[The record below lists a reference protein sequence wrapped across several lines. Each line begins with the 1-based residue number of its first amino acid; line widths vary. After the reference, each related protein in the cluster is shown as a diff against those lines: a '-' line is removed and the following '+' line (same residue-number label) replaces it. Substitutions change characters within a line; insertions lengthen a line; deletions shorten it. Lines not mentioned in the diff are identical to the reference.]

1 MTELARASDNT
12 AGPIRVE
19 VGDGVGAIHLE
30 APNILTPDMMEHV
43 AGTLDEF
50 DRGGDVRVAVVAG
63 RVDVFLIGSDVRAM
77 RERTFA
83 ETLDHPSARFWP
95 RLAALGLPV
104 IAAVSGNALGGGCE
118 LALACDLIVAS
129 DTARFAQPE
138 IRLGIMPG
146 GGGTQRLAHVLG
158 KARTMDMVLT
168 GRRVTAAE
176 ALSWGLVNRV
186 VPPAECVAEAL
197 RLAAELAAA
206 PPIALR
212 LAKRAVLAAGD
223 TPLTAGLSLE
233 RRLYEL
239 AMATDD
245 RVEGM
250 TALLEHRDPI
260 WRGR

>member
-1 MTELARASDNT
+1 MTD
-12 AGPIRVE
+12 PIRVE
-19 VGDGVGAIHLE
+19 VDGGVGVIHLDVPGV
-30 APNILTPDMMEHV
+30 PNILTSDMMEHI
-43 AGTLDEF
+43 AGTLERF
-50 DRGGDVRVAVVAG
+50 DREGDVRVAVLAG
-63 RVDVFLIGSDVRAM
+63 REDVFLIGSDVRAM

-95 RLAALGLPV
+95 RLAALSLPV

-118 LALACDLIVAS
+118 VALTCDLIVAS
-129 DTARFAQPE
+129 DTASFAQPE
-138 IRLGIMPG
+138 IRLGIIPG

-158 KARTMDMVLT
+158 RTRAMELVLT

-176 ALSWGLVNRV
+176 ALAWGLVNRV
-186 VPPAECVAEAL
+186 VSPAECVAEAL
-197 RLAAELAAA
+197 RLATELAAA
-206 PPIALR
+206 PPIALH

-223 TPLTAGLSLE
+223 APLTAGLSLE

-250 TALLEHRDPI
+250 TALLEHRDPV
-260 WRGR
+260 WRGQ

>member
-1 MTELARASDNT
+1 MTSS
-12 AGPIRVE
+12 IRVE
-19 VGDGVGAIHLE
+19 VGDGVGAIHLD
-30 APNILTPDMMEHV
+30 APNILTPDLMEHI
-43 AGTLDEF
+43 AGTLEDF
-50 DRGGDVRVAVVAG
+50 DRGGDIRVAVVAG
-63 RVDVFLIGSDVRAM
+63 RDDVFLVGSDVRAM
-77 RERTFA
+77 RERTFQEA
-83 ETLDHPSARFWP
+83 MGHPSGRFWP
-95 RLAALGLPV
+95 RLDALGLPL

-138 IRLGIMPG
+138 IRLGIIPG

-158 KARTMDMVLT
+158 KARTMELVLT
-168 GRRVTAAE
+168 GRRVSAAE
-176 ALSWGLVNRV
+176 ALAWGLVNRV

-197 RLAAELAAA
+197 RLAGELAAA
-206 PPIALR
+206 PPIASR

-223 TPLTAGLSLE
+223 APLTAGLSLE

-250 TALLEHRDPI
+250 TALLEHRNPV